1 MPVDPR
7 SIRAGA
13 KLLVEAVAVNA
24 PDGKGDVF
32 VQIDGACASL
42 NARVHVPVAAV
53 RSVEPEPVRVGDRF
67 HFSDMIFEVVSFA
80 DKFEL
85 DGDEVRGFSGAKGVL
100 FVDDVRVGSLILK
113 FSELAHMARA

>member
-53 RSVEPEPVRVGDRF
+53 RSVEPEPVRIGDRF
-67 HFSDMIFEVVSFA
+67 HFSDMIFEVRYVVS
-80 DKFEL
+80 EL
-85 DGDEVRGFSGAKGVL
+85 ECGSLDAGSARGDLK
-100 FVDDVRVGSLILK
+100 VDDARVGALSLK
-113 FSELAHMARA
+113 HSELARMARA

>member
-7 SIRAGA
+7 CIHAGA
-13 KLLVEAVAVNA
+13 KLLIEAVAVNA

-53 RSVEPEPVRVGDRF
+53 RSVEPEPVGIGDRF
-67 HFSDMIFEVVSFA
+67 RFGDMIFEVAGVGA
-80 DKFEL
+80 DIDSSSGEL
-85 DGDEVRGFSGAKGVL
+85 KPRASAYGDLIASG
-100 FVDDVRVGSLILK
+100 VRVGGLSVK
-113 FSELAHMARA
+113 CSELARMARA